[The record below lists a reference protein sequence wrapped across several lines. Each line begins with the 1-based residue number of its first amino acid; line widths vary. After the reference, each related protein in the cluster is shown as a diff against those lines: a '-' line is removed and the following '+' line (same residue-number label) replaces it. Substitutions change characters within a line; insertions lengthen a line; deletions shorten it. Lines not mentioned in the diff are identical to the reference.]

1 MNSILRPVALDQSY
15 IDGAFSIAEIYG
27 PLLDAIKTTE
37 KVDHDVPISPSGLF
51 WAMAGGEIAGMRNTN
66 TMAVR
71 GIQDVEFVF
80 DRIESGTFATVD
92 FIEAYICPDGCV
104 SGQLVIEGRYAAQ
117 RNIQQIARKLGDQGQ
132 VKEEKVRSLLRE
144 HFFDLEEEIKARPAR
159 ALGRDLK
166 QRVAMKK
173 EKAGV
178 LEQLPKKDCA
188 ACGAPDCETLA
199 EDIVLGERMVED
211 CLFVRIASLTGD
223 GVTGMEG
230 RDE

>member
-1 MNSILRPVALDQSY
+1 
-15 IDGAFSIAEIYG
+15 
-27 PLLDAIKTTE
+27 
-37 KVDHDVPISPSGLF
+37 
-51 WAMAGGEIAGMRNTN
+51 
-66 TMAVR
+66 MAVR

-230 RDE
+230 KDE